1 MFVDILVQ
9 AIIAVA
15 STILDITSKN
25 TTISTYVVELPS
37 KMLQFPKTPFPH
49 PSMMLT
55 EPTDDHRLDC
65 SLLRGD
71 F

>member
-1 MFVDILVQ
+1 MFVDVLVH

-37 KMLQFPKTPFPH
+37 KILQFPKIPFH
-49 PSMMLT
+49 DPSMMLT
-55 EPTDDHRLDC
+55 EPTKV
-65 SLLRGD
+65 LR
-71 F
+71 